1 MSVAEQVGGGFSNV
15 DGATTC
21 CSTSTTNGRG
31 SYGDGGDDDD
41 DEEEDDSSGG
51 CAGTGGAIVV
61 VAKCPIPNK
70 SKTRLL
76 PLLGVRGATQL
87 AKAMLC
93 DVLLTL
99 SKCVSLFHL
108 REDDCLRSS

>member
-1 MSVAEQVGGGFSNV
+1 MTHTTTSNDTDTNV
-15 DGATTC
+15 GATTK
-21 CSTSTTNGRG
+21 SE
-31 SYGDGGDDDD
+31 DDDD
-41 DEEEDDSSGG
+41 NGGCCGCSVRPTSYDDSGG
-51 CAGTGGAIVV
+51 GANAGRAIVV